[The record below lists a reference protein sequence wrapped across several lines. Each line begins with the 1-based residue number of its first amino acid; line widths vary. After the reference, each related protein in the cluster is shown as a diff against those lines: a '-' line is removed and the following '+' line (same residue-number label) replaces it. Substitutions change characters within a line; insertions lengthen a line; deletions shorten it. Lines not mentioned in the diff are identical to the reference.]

1 MQNAFRVT
9 KLNDFLRFRQVT
21 QTEKVAMSR
30 KWLVGYHT
38 PLRGSH
44 SAYINITR
52 LQIKQ
57 NVERPVSTPDLLVTF
72 QDSFLSFHSV
82 QLDTSNL
89 VKKLTT
95 ASTYQNMDYSTMHS
109 GQGHMILLKDFHTT
123 LYFRTNEKYRST
135 VSQIWNRLGMLRA

>member
-21 QTEKVAMSR
+21 ETEKVAMSR

-72 QDSFLSFHSV
+72 
-82 QLDTSNL
+82 
-89 VKKLTT
+89 
-95 ASTYQNMDYSTMHS
+95 
-109 GQGHMILLKDFHTT
+109 
-123 LYFRTNEKYRST
+123 
-135 VSQIWNRLGMLRA
+135 